1 MTDTDPCLLKVTIPE
16 EKIRENPEYSICNA
30 IAEINCDYGCPV
42 DTNEF
47 SVKTLSKYGTS
58 SK

>member
-1 MTDTDPCLLKVTIPE
+1 MTNPE
-16 EKIRENPEYSICNA
+16 EKIRENPEYSIYNV
-30 IAEINCDYGCPV
+30 IAEINCDNGCPV

-47 SVKTLSKYGTS
+47 SIEALSKHSTS